1 MSKLKSKMEQNKEL
15 NGENNRDFQEYKRK
29 LDYLFINLKKS
40 DSTGERFEIP
50 KCEGRVE
57 GNKTIISNFT
67 QLVSMLRRKPEH
79 LAKFL
84 MRELAA
90 PGQIENE
97 RLILNRKLNS
107 QIINEKL
114 EQYTKE
120 FVLCSQCGK
129 PDTELIKEKEFLF
142 LKCLACGAKTSVR
155 SKIL

>member
-1 MSKLKSKMEQNKEL
+1 MEKI
-15 NGENNRDFQEYKRK
+15 NNEFEDYKKK
-29 LDYLFINLKKS
+29 LDYLFSNLKKS

-50 KCEGRVE
+50 KCEGHVE
-57 GNKTIISNFT
+57 GNKTIISNFS
-67 QLVSMLRRKPEH
+67 QLSSTLRRQPEH
-79 LAKFL
+79 FAKFL

-107 QIINEKL
+107 QRINEKI

-120 FVLCSQCGK
+120 FVLCPQCGK
-129 PDTELIKEKEFLF
+129 PDTELIKEKDFLF

-155 SKIL
+155 AKIL

>member
-1 MSKLKSKMEQNKEL
+1 MEQSEKLKEEK
-15 NGENNRDFQEYKRK
+15 GEFREYNRK
-29 LDYLFINLKKS
+29 LDYLFSNLKKS

-50 KCEGRVE
+50 RCEGRVE

-67 QLVSMLRRKPEH
+67 QLASILRRQPEH
-79 LAKFL
+79 FAKFL

-97 RLILNRKLNS
+97 RLTLNRKLNS
-107 QIINEKL
+107 QRINEKI

-129 PDTELIKEKEFLF
+129 PDTELIKEKDFLF